1 MRFLRVLLWSLL
13 IGGVLLA
20 ALWAGQHPQP
30 AQAASVWIQVK
41 PSSVLAGYQVTITA
55 SCQDNTNPATVKST
69 VFGTVTLTPYNGIL
83 SATVAVPATARAGG
97 YDVTLSC
104 KTGSSAITT
113 LWIIEATESEPLP
126 VYGSG
131 PHTGGGFLANGSDDS
146 GALLTGSALLLAS
159 GAALAVGLGVL
170 SARRERRRLALSRN
184 SPLSREAPPKRRG

>member
-69 VFGTVTLTPYNGIL
+69 VFGTVTVSPYNGIL
-83 SATVAVPATARAGG
+83 SATVTVPAATREGG
-97 YDVTLSC
+97 YDVTLTC

-113 LWIIEATESEPLP
+113 LWIIEQTETQAPP
-126 VYGSG
+126 VSGSG
-131 PHTGGGFLANGSDDS
+131 PHTGGGFLATGDRDT
-146 GALLTGSALLLAS
+146 GALLTGSVALLVV
-159 GAALAVGLGVL
+159 GAGLGVTIAML
-170 SARRERRRLALSRN
+170 NSRRSRRRTEALRN
-184 SPLSREAPPKRRG
+184 APLSRPRPR